1 MTRFRALVLAG
12 VLALTFNFVGCFDHG
27 GPQCDSVAPAGDT
40 ELPCGPGDR

>member
-27 GPQCDSVAPAGDT
+27 GNPCDDAGSPTITICD
-40 ELPCGPGDR
+40 